1 LSIHWVHGRNA
12 PTHKPW
18 ALVDTPF
25 IEDRLKRMSPM
36 GRLGTV
42 EEVAAMALFLASDEA
57 SFCTGGQF
65 PVEGGT
71 VSEHPRMF

>member
-1 LSIHWVHGRNA
+1 M
-12 PTHKPW
+12 
-18 ALVDTPF
+18 
-25 IEDRLKRMSPM
+25 LKRMSPM
-36 GRLGTV
+36 GRMGTV
-42 EEVAAMALFLASDEA
+42 DEVAAMALFLASDEA